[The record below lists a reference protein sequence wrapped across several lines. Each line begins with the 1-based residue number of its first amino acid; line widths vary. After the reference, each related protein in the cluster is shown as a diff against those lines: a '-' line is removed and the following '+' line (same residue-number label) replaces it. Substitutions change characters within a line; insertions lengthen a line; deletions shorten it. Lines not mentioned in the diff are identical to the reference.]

1 MAIKILTDSASD
13 ISQKEANKLGIYMIP
28 MIINFGEEEFFDGV
42 DLLPTDF
49 YNKLIETDVMPKT
62 SQISP
67 FRFEE
72 VFNELTQNGDY
83 LIVITLSSKL
93 SGTYESALLAS
104 KKFNGKVHV
113 IDSLSAAI
121 GERLLCYIALDLI
134 KKGKE
139 INEIVNVL
147 NTSKKRLTVMAMVNT
162 LEYLKRGGRISK
174 TVAFAG
180 ELLSIKPVVAIV
192 DGEVKLIGKAMG
204 SKKAN
209 NLLNSLIKEKG
220 GINFDMPYGIIWAGL
235 DKTLLEKYLKD
246 SSQIWQDYTDLVPSY
261 IIGSTI
267 GTHVGPGAIGVAF
280 FSN

>member
-72 VFNELTQNGDY
+72 IFNELTQNGDD

-246 SSQIWQDYTDLVPSY
+246 SSQIWQDYTDFVPSY